1 MLSWRYG
8 SRISYFSPNQ
18 INVILSILLMES
30 EVTIQ
35 MMYVISTNEVIIN

>member
-8 SRISYFSPNQ
+8 SRISYVSSNQ
-18 INVILSILLMES
+18 INVILSMLLMES

-35 MMYVISTNEVIIN
+35 MIYVISTNEVIIN